1 MRFVIRGF
9 VLSIALIFSRGDIVR
24 AGDFVSLFDG
34 KSLENWQRIAQK
46 KDVWSVQDG
55 LLVMGGEGGG
65 WLATPKD
72 YADFELSLE
81 FLLSSDSNSGVYLR
95 APADTSHISRSGMEI
110 QILDDFHPKYA
121 KVQPWQRTG
130 SIYHVAAA
138 KTGHLK
144 PSGEWNEMKIRAV
157 GPHVS
162 IMLNGVTVV
171 DDLIDKHP
179 DLNAEHTGL
188 ARKSGRIGLQSHNGV
203 VKFRNVRVR
212 ELGDRSQD
220 EL

>member
-1 MRFVIRGF
+1 MCYALHGLVLFVAM
-9 VLSIALIFSRGDIVR
+9 VCAAESVAV

-34 KSLENWQRIAQK
+34 KSLENWQRIGQK
-46 KDVWSVQDG
+46 KDIWSVQDG

-72 YADFELSLE
+72 YSDFEFSLE

-144 PSGEWNEMKIRAV
+144 PAGEWNEMKIKADEIGRA
-157 GPHVS
+157 S
-162 IMLNGVTVV
+162 CR
-171 DDLIDKHP
+171 
-179 DLNAEHTGL
+179 E
-188 ARKSGRIGLQSHNGV
+188 
-203 VKFRNVRVR
+203 RV
-212 ELGDRSQD
+212 
-220 EL
+220 